1 MTQDRTKDRKSFLGG
16 SDIAAVMGLSRWK
29 TPLSLWAEKTGK
41 IQNELSNFEA
51 AEIGTELEEYVCRK
65 FTKKTGIALR
75 VDNRMFTHK
84 KYNYMVAHIDR
95 WVTKGDA
102 VFEAKT
108 ASAWKEKE
116 WGGEDIPIEYTLQ
129 LIWYLGIV
137 GKKTGYIAV
146 LIGGQKFIH
155 KEIQFDQEL
164 FDKQVEAAR
173 IFWEDFVLTDTAPM
187 AMEGDSATLLGLF
200 PQSQPPTLKLE
211 GDKALLLDE
220 LCDSRAGG
228 IESIKHAEE
237 ELDKIEVQI
246 KQLLGE
252 AEGAET
258 ENYTATWKS
267 QIRTS
272 ADIEKMKAEG
282 IFEKYCK
289 TTSSRSLRTK
299 ARGSK

>member
-1 MTQDRTKDRKSFLGG
+1 MIDRTKVIGG

-29 TPLSLWAEKTGK
+29 TPLELWAEKTGK
-41 IQNELSNFEA
+41 IESDLSNFEA
-51 AEIGTELEEYVCRK
+51 AEIGTELEEYVSRK

-75 VDNRMFTHK
+75 VDNRTFTHK
-84 KYNYMVAHIDR
+84 KYPYMVAHIDR
-95 WVTKGDA
+95 WVTGSDA

-129 LIWYLGIV
+129 LNWYLGIV

-146 LIGGQKFIH
+146 LIGGQKFVH
-155 KEIQFDQEL
+155 KSIEFDKEL

-173 IFWEDFVLTDTAPM
+173 LFWEDFVLQDIAPM
-187 AMEGDSATLLGLF
+187 ATAGDSETLLSLF
-200 PQSQPPTLKLE
+200 PESKPQALKLD
-211 GDKALLLDE
+211 GDQALLLDE
-220 LCDSRAGG
+220 LCESRAGG

-252 AEGAET
+252 SEAAET
-258 ENYTATWKS
+258 ENYSATWKS
-267 QIRTS
+267 QNRTGVDTERLKS
-272 ADIEKMKAEG
+272 DGLYDTYKKV
-282 IFEKYCK
+282 
-289 TTSSRSLRTK
+289 SSTRVLRTK
-299 ARGSK
+299 QKQEILK